1 MPYKPPSVES
11 SPYSSL
17 GVLESGVA
25 SSSRYWDSLQSMFQS
40 LVEKKPTRCLAARG
54 LGAAVLTAMA
64 FAGGTASASGE
75 KGTSASLSTTPVDT
89 RPNPNSP
96 LTTKKKELAP
106 VLSCKVDSVRRVG
119 NIVVAAG
126 GCKLGAEQLP
136 AKYNKWTWTQRS
148 ADLSGSVCQFGT
160 GRGIGKRS
168 NLLAYPA
175 GVPRI
180 SGSALPGLLDVT
192 FRVTAHRGKKVAI
205 AERSL
210 HKRTAESRVMC
221 GAPPKL
227 VSLDGPTPSALTWA
241 TPPTFDGAILRAG
254 TVESRGNGQCRWLKP
269 TFEQQ
274 GAYLTQRTSDFVC
287 ANGYRGGTGIHVYY
301 FVEDKQ
307 RCDRAYQS
315 ISSFAVPLTWG
326 LGRVGLQMNIATFDG
341 NQWLPYNGDNF
352 WQTSSWFEALG
363 NVDPCATDLRT
374 GPKP

>member
-1 MPYKPPSVES
+1 MAALCTLVLLPSVTKADTETLVKIRAAK
-11 SPYSSL
+11 P
-17 GVLESGVA
+17 VLKCIVTSIKLVGT
-25 SSSRYWDSLQSMFQS
+25 S
-40 LVEKKPTRCLAARG
+40 LVAT
-54 LGAAVLTAMA
+54 
-64 FAGGTASASGE
+64 
-75 KGTSASLSTTPVDT
+75 
-89 RPNPNSP
+89 
-96 LTTKKKELAP
+96 
-106 VLSCKVDSVRRVG
+106 
-119 NIVVAAG
+119 G
-126 GCKLGAEQLP
+126 GCKIGTKP
-136 AKYNKWTWTQRS
+136 APARWTWIQKS
-148 ADLSGSVCQFGT
+148 ADLSGSPCQFGT
-160 GRGIGKRS
+160 GKGTGKRS
-168 NLLAYPA
+168 SLLAYPA
-175 GVPRI
+175 GIPRI
-180 SGSALPGLLDVT
+180 SGSALPGLLNAT
-192 FRVTAHRGKKVAI
+192 FTVTARWNKKTAK
-205 AERSL
+205 ASKSF
-210 HKRTAESRVMC
+210 HKTTPDNRVLC

-241 TPPTFDGAILRAG
+241 TPPTFDGTILRAG
-254 TVESRGNGQCRWLKP
+254 TVQSRGNGQCRWLKP

-363 NVDPCATDLRT
+363 NVNPCATDLRT